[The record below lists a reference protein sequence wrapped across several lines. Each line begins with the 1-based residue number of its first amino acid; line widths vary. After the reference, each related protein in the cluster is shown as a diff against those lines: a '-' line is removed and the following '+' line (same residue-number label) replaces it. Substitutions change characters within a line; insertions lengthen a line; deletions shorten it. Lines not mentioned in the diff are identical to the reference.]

1 MLKFVTLRLFNLF
14 NWNHNFFPWFSH
26 WKIYCISLS
35 TVYWKVISYLI
46 FIFFFFYQSCVPG
59 YAHRNHSPL
68 GFTHLLCLSERR
80 LCRCAWWWRPWRRLL
95 AAAST
100 ARAGQEEDNRASSR
114 WRSPSS
120 PSRIFWMFSWISAS
134 WQISASATE
143 KIIYRLFSNENSIL
157 FLQQSLWYISTDF
170 FFFLKKKIDTC
181 YSSK

>member
-1 MLKFVTLRLFNLF
+1 MLKFVTIKLFNLF
-14 NWNHNFFPWFSH
+14 NWNHNFFPG
-26 WKIYCISLS
+26 SL
-35 TVYWKVISYLI
+35 TVLKYLI
-46 FIFFFFYQSCVPG
+46 FIFFSFTKVAYRVPG

-80 LCRCAWWWRPWRRLL
+80 LCRCAWWWRPRRRLL

-170 FFFLKKKIDTC
+170 FFFF
-181 YSSK
+181 